1 MSEHNTV
8 FIARFGRPRWSCWLQ
23 ALLVLQSFSATAVA
37 TATSRT
43 PDEAA
48 ERPVE
53 ENTEVHF
60 VRRILPL
67 LTEKCLACHG
77 ADPQQLEG
85 SLDLTSRKAV
95 LAGGDSEQPS
105 VLPGKPDQSPLY
117 LAAARMSEDWSAMPP
132 KEAEKLTKQ
141 QLEWLRQW
149 IASGA
154 EWPGPE
160 RRQEIAQTYA
170 EQWDSEDGI
179 EIATSGGLDDA
190 WTHRR
195 YDPESLWA
203 YRPIHA
209 PELANENADQ
219 LQAGRS
225 PIDLWIDAKLPV
237 GLSAAPRADRR
248 TLIRRATF
256 DLTGLPPS
264 PTEVQQFLSDPGSD
278 RQAFAALIDRLLE
291 SPHYGERM
299 AQHWLDV
306 VRYADSS
313 GFANDFERGN
323 AWRYRDYVVR
333 AFNSDKPYSEFIREQ
348 IAGDELDADNPERII
363 ATGFLRMGPWEL
375 TGMEVA
381 KIARQRFLDDVT
393 NSVGETFLAH
403 SLQCA
408 RCHDHK
414 FDPVPT
420 RDYYSIQAVFATT
433 QLVERQAEF
442 LPAENVT
449 GFEER
454 EWLDQ
459 AAAIHQ
465 QAIDNVEQILLA
477 NSVMWYDQQPPEVAK
492 KKSRWLEIVAELQSQ
507 EGRGKIF
514 AAARKMMQKEGFAE
528 SDYPPNKVGFTPRQ
542 FGEERVARK
551 GLERLRWELE
561 RYQPFALAVYNGRT
575 RALRS
580 VSAPQR
586 VPADRLTKGQL
597 EQTAI
602 LTGGDPF
609 SAAQPVQPGILSVI
623 GAQVTASIPGSIEGR
638 RLAFADW
645 IADKN
650 NPLTS
655 RVMVNRIWLWHF
667 GKAIAGN
674 PNNFGS
680 TGKRPSHPAL
690 LDWLASAFVQRGW
703 SVKAVHRLIM
713 NSETYCRSTV
723 HPQPEQLDELDPEAT
738 SFAVFQPRRLTA
750 EELRDSMLAVTGE
763 LNQTLGGIPCR
774 PEINQEVALQ
784 PRMVMGSF
792 AAAWVPNCKPQQ
804 RNRRSLYVLKLRGLM
819 DPMLEVF
826 NSPAP
831 DFSCERREVS
841 TVTPQVFSLFNGQ
854 SIHTR
859 ALTLAARAARETSS
873 DEDAVR
879 RCFELA
885 LSRLPTSDEL
895 QELMTHW
902 HEAEQLL
909 PADPPPRTVPPLEV
923 VREAVDENTGERF
936 VYTEQLIANAQFV
949 SDLQPAD
956 VERHVQALADLCLV
970 IFNANEFVYVY

>member
-1 MSEHNTV
+1 
-8 FIARFGRPRWSCWLQ
+8 
-23 ALLVLQSFSATAVA
+23 
-37 TATSRT
+37 
-43 PDEAA
+43 
-48 ERPVE
+48 
-53 ENTEVHF
+53 
-60 VRRILPL
+60 
-67 LTEKCLACHG
+67 
-77 ADPQQLEG
+77 
-85 SLDLTSRKAV
+85 
-95 LAGGDSEQPS
+95 
-105 VLPGKPDQSPLY
+105 
-117 LAAARMSEDWSAMPP
+117 
-132 KEAEKLTKQ
+132 
-141 QLEWLRQW
+141 
-149 IASGA
+149 
-154 EWPGPE
+154 
-160 RRQEIAQTYA
+160 
-170 EQWDSEDGI
+170 
-179 EIATSGGLDDA
+179 
-190 WTHRR
+190 
-195 YDPESLWA
+195 
-203 YRPIHA
+203 
-209 PELANENADQ
+209 
-219 LQAGRS
+219 
-225 PIDLWIDAKLPV
+225 
-237 GLSAAPRADRR
+237 
-248 TLIRRATF
+248 
-256 DLTGLPPS
+256 
-264 PTEVQQFLSDPGSD
+264 
-278 RQAFAALIDRLLE
+278 
-291 SPHYGERM
+291 
-299 AQHWLDV
+299 
-306 VRYADSS
+306 
-313 GFANDFERGN
+313 
-323 AWRYRDYVVR
+323 
-333 AFNSDKPYSEFIREQ
+333 
-348 IAGDELDADNPERII
+348 
-363 ATGFLRMGPWEL
+363 MGPWEL